1 MPVDVRRRSAYR
13 KRSRLLRRLDAA
25 PNARC
30 ASMNVRVSVKARAF
44 LLPCILATT
53 AACGSNDAEDRGPAA
68 VVAAELERPA
78 ATPEQMRAAQLL
90 SLSGG
95 APATQRTDYAGTLE
109 CAASLGLFMTN
120 VENSPLIDDAQ
131 IEALKRASDLFRTR
145 AFETG
150 SAEGKGR
157 REVSVD
163 LERAIEEARDDSAAS
178 SRTAIGCVRSLVSES
193 QQAVTGG

>member
-1 MPVDVRRRSAYR
+1 MLPSVTP
-13 KRSRLLRRLDAA
+13 LDAA
-25 PNARC
+25 LNARR
-30 ASMNVRVSVKARAF
+30 ASMNVRASVKARDF
-44 LLPCILATT
+44 LLPCILAAT

-78 ATPEQMRAAQLL
+78 ATPEQVRAAQLL

-95 APATQRTDYAGTLE
+95 APATERTDYAGTLE
-109 CAASLGLFMTN
+109 CAASLGLFMTS
-120 VENSPLIDDAQ
+120 VESSPLIDDAQ
-131 IEALKRASDLFRTR
+131 IDALKRASDLFRTR
-145 AFETG
+145 AIEAG
-150 SAEGKGR
+150 SAEGKDR

-163 LERAIEEARDDSAAS
+163 LERATEEARDDSAAS